1 MKKFKKFIRLLALI
15 LMILLASIGVGLA
28 GGMPIPLTGR
38 REDMAPDIKV
48 EQLDKKEDELDSE
61 NTETIF

>member
-1 MKKFKKFIRLLALI
+1 MKKFKKIIRLLCLI

-38 REDMAPDIKV
+38 REEMTPVIKI
-48 EQLDKKEDELDSE
+48 EQVDKKEDESDSE
-61 NTETIF
+61 TEETIF